1 MNKAAVFF
9 VGIGGIGM
17 SGLAQYFLSQGYA
30 VAGYDRV
37 LTPLTQ
43 KLASLGAQISD
54 VDAPTAIPTLFRDPK
69 NTKVIYTP
77 AVPAKSP
84 VLTYFKDNGF
94 KLAKRAA
101 VIGEISH
108 TMPCLAVAGTHG
120 KTTTSALLTHLLR
133 TCGKKITAFL
143 GGIAAD
149 IDSNFLLEGNDYM
162 VVEADEF
169 DRSFMHLKPTAIAL
183 TSMDADHLDIYGTA
197 NELTNTFNDF
207 AQKVSAEKRFIANS
221 LGVDGNT
228 FGIEAGTHRVHNL
241 RITKGSYVFDFVT
254 PTLRISNVALPY
266 PGEHNVMNAAAALA
280 LALEAGCEPEQLKA
294 GLATFK
300 GVDRRFSI
308 RLTAPKVV
316 IDDYAH
322 HPTEINAVADA
333 LEAFYPNQ
341 IKLGVF
347 QPHLFSR
354 TRDFLTGFKQALA
367 RFDEVLLL
375 DIYPARELPIEGIT
389 SALLVD
395 ESHTATQLIDKHMLS
410 EMIAKSTATVVA
422 IMGAG
427 DIAFEVPAVIQTLKN
442 QQYA

>member
-17 SGLAQYFLSQGYA
+17 SGLAQYFLSQGHA
-30 VAGYDRV
+30 VAGYDRL

-149 IDSNFLLEGNDYM
+149 IL
-162 VVEADEF
+162 
-169 DRSFMHLKPTAIAL
+169 
-183 TSMDADHLDIYGTA
+183 
-197 NELTNTFNDF
+197 
-207 AQKVSAEKRFIANS
+207 S
-221 LGVDGNT
+221 L
-228 FGIEAGTHRVHNL
+228 IH
-241 RITKGSYVFDFVT
+241 I
-254 PTLRISNVALPY
+254 
-266 PGEHNVMNAAAALA
+266 
-280 LALEAGCEPEQLKA
+280 
-294 GLATFK
+294 
-300 GVDRRFSI
+300 
-308 RLTAPKVV
+308 
-316 IDDYAH
+316 
-322 HPTEINAVADA
+322 
-333 LEAFYPNQ
+333 
-341 IKLGVF
+341 
-347 QPHLFSR
+347 
-354 TRDFLTGFKQALA
+354 
-367 RFDEVLLL
+367 
-375 DIYPARELPIEGIT
+375 
-389 SALLVD
+389 
-395 ESHTATQLIDKHMLS
+395 
-410 EMIAKSTATVVA
+410 
-422 IMGAG
+422 
-427 DIAFEVPAVIQTLKN
+427 
-442 QQYA
+442 